1 MVGAVCGAAECAGS
15 EYSVTAFAV
24 LSHCQ
29 AVLPSAIT
37 SVSLSGSGTA
47 SRKCRGPEY
56 QTRTVCDPV
65 SSEAIEVGFAV
76 PGRLGRPSEV
86 VSTTVPVSGGVTE
99 SATWASS
106 WAGVRDGSPGEAW
119 ATEISDPPITAP
131 VMTSAPAG
139 IAHLARRDSFRNSS
153 HDTSPVI
160 RSVPP

>member
-1 MVGAVCGAAECAGS
+1 M
-15 EYSVTAFAV
+15 TAFAV

-119 ATEISDPPITAP
+119 ATEISEPPITAP

-139 IAHLARRDSFRNSS
+139 IAHLVRRDSFGTPAMTP
-153 HDTSPVI
+153 HPLA
-160 RSVPP
+160 